1 MIIILSITGI
11 WPFGTKTILTSDLEN
26 QYVQFFS
33 YLREIYKGN
42 HSIFYTFSKTFGG
55 EMLSLYAY
63 YLMSPLNIILLFF
76 RIEWLPQAIE
86 LLILI
91 KISLCSLTF
100 YFLISHLSAPCQT
113 VWPDFFYF
121 LRIDGLQYGIFFPF
135 DVAGQYYSA
144 SAHHTWPSPDSGRAF
159 SCSLHTQSGLC
170 HSF

>member
-1 MIIILSITGI
+1 MKKNNRTFIFCCYAGAFFIPFILMIIILSITGI

-42 HSIFYTFSKTFGG
+42 HSIFYTFSKTFRG

-76 RIEWLPQAIE
+76 RTEWLPQAIE

-100 YFLISHLSAPCQT
+100 YFLISHLSA
-113 VWPDFFYF
+113 VSDR
-121 LRIDGLQYGIFFPF
+121 L
-135 DVAGQYYSA
+135 A
-144 SAHHTWPSPDSGRAF
+144 
-159 SCSLHTQSGLC
+159 
-170 HSF
+170 

>member
-1 MIIILSITGI
+1 MKKNDRTFIFCCHAGAFFIPFILMIIILSITGI

-76 RIEWLPQAIE
+76 RTEWLPQAIE
-86 LLILI
+86 LLILV

-100 YFLISHLSAPCQT
+100 YFLISHLSAR
-113 VWPDFFYF
+113 V
-121 LRIDGLQYGIFFPF
+121 R
-135 DVAGQYYSA
+135 
-144 SAHHTWPSPDSGRAF
+144 PSG
-159 SCSLHTQSGLC
+159 
-170 HSF
+170 

>member
-55 EMLSLYAY
+55 EMLSLYAN

-91 KISLCSLTF
+91 KISQGEFRFSD
-100 YFLISHLSAPCQT
+100 ICQ
-113 VWPDFFYF
+113 
-121 LRIDGLQYGIFFPF
+121 
-135 DVAGQYYSA
+135 
-144 SAHHTWPSPDSGRAF
+144 
-159 SCSLHTQSGLC
+159 
-170 HSF
+170 

>member
-1 MIIILSITGI
+1 MKKNNRTFIFCCYAGAFFIPFILMIIILSITGI

-76 RIEWLPQAIE
+76 RTEWLPQAIE

-100 YFLISHLSAPCQT
+100 YFLISHLSARVRP
-113 VWPDFFYF
+113 
-121 LRIDGLQYGIFFPF
+121 
-135 DVAGQYYSA
+135 
-144 SAHHTWPSPDSGRAF
+144 
-159 SCSLHTQSGLC
+159 SGLIFSISYALMAYTIW
-170 HSF
+170 HIFSI